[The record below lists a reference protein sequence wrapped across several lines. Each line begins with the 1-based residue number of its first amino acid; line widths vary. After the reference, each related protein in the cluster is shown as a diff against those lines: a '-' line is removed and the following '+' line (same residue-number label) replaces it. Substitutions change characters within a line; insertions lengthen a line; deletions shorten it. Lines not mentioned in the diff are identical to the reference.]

1 MENEKR
7 LSGKNVVLG
16 VCSSI
21 AIYKA
26 CDIVSTL
33 VKMGANVDVI
43 MTENACKLISPRI
56 FQTLSRNKVHTT
68 MWAEVSDWK
77 PEHISLA
84 DKADVFLV
92 APATANAIGNFA
104 NGLAN
109 DFLSTTYIATKA
121 RVIVAPAMNCN
132 MYAHKAVVRN
142 IETLKADGVEF
153 VEAESG
159 MLACGVEGKGRLA
172 SVEKIVEAVVKA
184 LEK

>member
-7 LSGKNVVLG
+7 LSGKNIVLG

-26 CDIVSTL
+26 CEVVSGL

-43 MTENACKLISPRI
+43 MTDNACKLISPRI
-56 FQTLSRNKVHTT
+56 FQTLSRNKVSTS
-68 MWAEVSDWK
+68 MWEDVADWK

-84 DKADVFLV
+84 EKADVFLV

-121 RVIVAPAMNCN
+121 KVIIAPAMNCN
-132 MYAHKAVVRN
+132 MYSHSAVVRN
-142 IETLKADGVEF
+142 IET
-153 VEAESG
+153 
-159 MLACGVEGKGRLA
+159 LACGVEGKGRLA
-172 SVEKIVEAVVKA
+172 SVEKIIEAVVSA